1 MTEILY
7 HEKQVAG
14 LCAVHALNTLMQNS
28 IFTEIDLMQ
37 IAHEFDRR
45 EKEVMMASGIDST
58 DFLKFAPLFLLRFS
72 LFGFI
77 YLFIYLCIYFCAGTW
92 PRTRAT
98 WQTMATTPSR

>member
-1 MTEILY
+1 MLY

-58 DFLKFAPLFLLRFS
+58 DFLKSAPLLSPSFPIPLLGSIFPFL
-72 LFGFI
+72 
-77 YLFIYLCIYFCAGTW
+77 YLFFYLSGTW